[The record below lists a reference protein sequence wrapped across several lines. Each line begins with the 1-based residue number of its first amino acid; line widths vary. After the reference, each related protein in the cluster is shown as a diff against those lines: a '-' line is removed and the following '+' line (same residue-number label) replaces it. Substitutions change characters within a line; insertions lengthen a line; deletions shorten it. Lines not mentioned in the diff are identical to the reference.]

1 MSNQAFN
8 QDHQEVCAHQTNVEE
23 AQNGASRTL
32 AKPVNNKD
40 ANENQWQVAPSELQ
54 MKTSENKSG
63 TTTKTTKRKQKVNKI
78 PQSVKANANGGER
91 NN

>member
-1 MSNQAFN
+1 
-8 QDHQEVCAHQTNVEE
+8 
-23 AQNGASRTL
+23 
-32 AKPVNNKD
+32 
-40 ANENQWQVAPSELQ
+40 VAPSELQ